1 MTLRLLQGS
10 NQNIMDPPPHISWYA
25 DHSERM
31 RILKLDKNISITIFH
46 SLNSIITWSCA
57 FQTELYLLHTL
68 FIHVCYFEVSFGIFF
83 YFPNNCVSLLYN
95 LTLRKL
101 L

>member
-1 MTLRLLQGS
+1 MTLRLLHGS

-57 FQTELYLLHTL
+57 FQKNYIYYTPYLYVILKYHSVFFL
-68 FIHVCYFEVSFGIFF
+68 F
-83 YFPNNCVSLLYN
+83 P
-95 LTLRKL
+95 K
-101 L
+101 